1 MKNTMLT
8 KSITTLLVVLAVS
21 LAVRT
26 NIAANAESSLSS
38 AADGKLV
45 FGKYGCTASKYRNGS
60 YEYIPR
66 GSFVISKDGKYAYN
80 GFEQPSK
87 GTFTVTDAGAIQFKG
102 GYLDGGEATPIDRPN
117 KFFLVFPTIPDNRWT
132 CGLAD

>member
-1 MKNTMLT
+1 MKNTKNFSLT
-8 KSITTLLVVLAVS
+8 ALFAAAILFSGVF
-21 LAVRT
+21 
-26 NIAANAESSLSS
+26 AANQTF
-38 AADGKLV
+38 ADGKLV
-45 FGKYGCTASKYRNGS
+45 YGKYGCTASKYRNGS

-66 GSFVISKDGKYAYN
+66 GSFVITANGKYTYN

-87 GTFTVTDAGAIQFKG
+87 GSMTVDEKGAIHFKD

-132 CGLAD
+132 CGLIE